1 MDTGNSL
8 IQMVV
13 GTMAVGKMDK
23 VGQVKHT
30 VKMEPSHTKRKMEKY
45 NINYDPLREKPINF
59 ETPSNPHS
67 TNSPLLLPSIFTKHT
82 NYIILQVQ
90 EVTP

>member
-1 MDTGNSL
+1 MGKNMDTGNSL

-30 VKMEPSHTKRKMEKY
+30 VKMETSHTKRKMEKY
-45 NINYDPLREKPINF
+45 NINYDPLREN
-59 ETPSNPHS
+59 
-67 TNSPLLLPSIFTKHT
+67 
-82 NYIILQVQ
+82 Q
-90 EVTP
+90 

>member
-1 MDTGNSL
+1 
-8 IQMVV
+8 MVV

-30 VKMEPSHTKRKMEKY
+30 VKMETSHTKRKTEKY

-67 TNSPLLLPSIFTKHT
+67 TNSHLLLPSIFTKHT

>member
-1 MDTGNSL
+1 MGKNMDTVNSL

-30 VKMEPSHTKRKMEKY
+30 VKMETSHTKRKMEKY
-45 NINYDPLREKPINF
+45 NINFDPLREKPINF
-59 ETPSNPHS
+59 ETPTHLRIPHPP
-67 TNSPLLLPSIFTKHT
+67 TDLPSIPTKHP
-82 NYIILQVQ
+82 NNIILQV
-90 EVTP
+90 